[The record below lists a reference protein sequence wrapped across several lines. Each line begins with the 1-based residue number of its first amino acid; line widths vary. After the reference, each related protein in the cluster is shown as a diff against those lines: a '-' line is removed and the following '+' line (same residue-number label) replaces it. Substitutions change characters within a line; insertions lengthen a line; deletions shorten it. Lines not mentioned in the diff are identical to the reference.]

1 MIILLSVLT
10 ISGFAGTILFAFSLK
25 KYQKLYYE
33 LQVENKKYNEK
44 IVETTRE
51 KEQIITEQQH
61 HNSELEKKVL
71 AFDQEREEIYQ
82 KALQEVANS
91 SEDNE
96 TTNKLNLEIAKLNDK
111 IEILAFQNEELL
123 TEQANKQ
130 NILSVIYLKFAD
142 EVKAIQEKY
151 ANNIEQNLNIAR
163 LQLTDKNLPLVN
175 ISLPDIYN
183 SLNLKPEID
192 LITQYNSE
200 NPDKIDYSLIFSA
213 NNTVLMI
220 DGIFPD
226 FLVNNQ
232 EIIESSSDEA
242 DNLTISATLK
252 ERIDFLANHELQQK
266 ITKTINEIENIN
278 YVDKIISCLYI
289 PSEKILTALLQIDQ
303 NLFTYAQEKNINI
316 FTPAS
321 LVNLINE
328 ARHQLLLENSLY
340 DFQYLAE
347 FIEQISSEN
356 SDIND
361 DEIGSE
367 NSENNAAEF
376 TANKQIDSLESN
388 LENKTA
394 QDENY
399 KADITNIADEI
410 AKQQQTNNLKP
421 DLNLADE
428 ASADAYAN
436 TGDNINTD
444 KLNISNLSD
453 DTNKEEQSS
462 ATELNPELDEVTD
475 IAENEIDDKELET
488 NETLVSDSDMHVDK
502 LNIGNFLDGANEEE
516 QSSATELNP
525 ELDEVTDIA
534 ENEIDD
540 KELETNETLVSDS
553 DMHVDK
559 LNIGNFLDGA
569 NEEEQSSATEP
580 NPELD

>member
-33 LQVENKKYNEK
+33 LQVENKKYNKK
-44 IVETTRE
+44 IAETTRE

-91 SEDNE
+91 NEDNE
-96 TTNKLNLEIAKLNDK
+96 TANKLNLEIAKLNDK

-130 NILSVIYLKFAD
+130 SILSVIYLKFAD

-151 ANNIEQNLNIAR
+151 TNNIEQNLNISR

-175 ISLPDIYN
+175 ISLPNIYN

-232 EIIESSSDEA
+232 EIIENSSDEA

-356 SDIND
+356 SDNTDIND

-367 NSENNAAEF
+367 NNENNTAEF
-376 TANKQIDSLESN
+376 TANKQIDSFALD
-388 LENKTA
+388 LENQTA

-410 AKQQQTNNLKP
+410 AKQQQINNLKL
-421 DLNLADE
+421 DSNLADE

-453 DTNKEEQSS
+453 DTNKGEQSS
-462 ATELNPELDEVTD
+462 ANEPNAELDAVAD

-488 NETLVSDSDMHVDK
+488 NETLASDSDMHVDK

-516 QSSATELNP
+516 QSSTTEP
-525 ELDEVTDIA
+525 DAELDDMKDMA
-534 ENEIDD
+534 ENEA
-540 KELETNETLVSDS
+540 E
-553 DMHVDK
+553 
-559 LNIGNFLDGA
+559 NIADP
-569 NEEEQSSATEP
+569 EEETDQEEDSSDNQKDNKKANYDDFNIESFL
-580 NPELD
+580 NS